1 MAAYLAKTVPVLSKY
16 FPPQLL
22 KIRSAVVVRP
32 LIATIKYH
40 KGANAFCFTA
50 EQRCLRSVSTS
61 RTVQG
66 DKTGTQHETQKKPHC
81 NVGTIG
87 HVDHGKTTLTAAI
100 TKVMSERY
108 SSHNKY
114 VSYESIDRAP
124 DEIKRGITINSAHV
138 EYVTRN
144 RHYAHTDCP
153 GHIDY
158 VKNMITGASQM
169 DGAILVVAATDG
181 TMPQTREHLLLAK
194 QIGVDNIVV
203 FINKADVVDNE
214 MIELVE
220 LEIREILT
228 EYGFDG
234 EGIPVVFGSAL
245 QAMKGENSELGE
257 EKILKLMDTIDEF
270 IPTPERSIKEPILMP
285 VEKLIS
291 VPGRGTVAIGT
302 LKKGVLSKGDPVEVV
317 GHGNVVKSVASD
329 IQVFGK
335 SVKDC
340 YAGDNVG
347 VLLRGVKNA
356 TLQRGMILGPPGTLN
371 QCNAF
376 KAQLYLLT
384 KQEGGRPRPITTNY
398 IQMMYCNTW
407 NISACVR
414 LPEDTTMLMPGEAVQ
429 TEILLRLP
437 MVLSVGQRFTIRENN
452 LTTITGLV
460 TEILPNSDLK
470 VKGFNEEKQTMN
482 VIQGNAQVTRS
493 ARLKRKTQKNDK

>member
-1 MAAYLAKTVPVLSKY
+1 
-16 FPPQLL
+16 
-22 KIRSAVVVRP
+22 
-32 LIATIKYH
+32 
-40 KGANAFCFTA
+40 
-50 EQRCLRSVSTS
+50 
-61 RTVQG
+61 
-66 DKTGTQHETQKKPHC
+66 
-81 NVGTIG
+81 
-87 HVDHGKTTLTAAI
+87 
-100 TKVMSERY
+100 
-108 SSHNKY
+108 
-114 VSYESIDRAP
+114 
-124 DEIKRGITINSAHV
+124 
-138 EYVTRN
+138 
-144 RHYAHTDCP
+144 
-153 GHIDY
+153 
-158 VKNMITGASQM
+158 M

-194 QIGVDNIVV
+194 QIGVENIVV
-203 FINKADVVDNE
+203 FINKADAVDNE

-234 EGIPVVFGSAL
+234 ENIPVVFGSAL
-245 QAMKGENSELGE
+245 QAMKGENSQLGA
-257 EKILKLMDTIDEF
+257 EKILELMDTIDKS
-270 IPTPERSIKEPILMP
+270 IPTPERNVKEPVLMP

-302 LKKGVLSKGDPVEVV
+302 LKRGMLSKGNPVEVV

-356 TLQRGMILGPPGTLN
+356 TLQRGMILGPPGTLS

-376 KAQLYLLT
+376 RAQIYLLT

-398 IQMMYCNTW
+398 IQMMYSNTW

-414 LPEDTTMLMPGEAVQ
+414 LPEGTTMLMPGEAIQ
-429 TEILLRLP
+429 TEVLLRLP
-437 MVLSVGQRFTIRENN
+437 MVIGPGQRFTIRENN
-452 LTTITGLV
+452 ITTMTGLV
-460 TEILPNSDLK
+460 TDILPASDLK
-470 VKGFNEEKQTMN
+470 IKGFNEEKQTVN

-493 ARLKRKTQKNDK
+493 ARLKRKTQKSEK